1 MEKREAGMSADQR
14 KDFHVAHPMTEA
26 SASRASMRF
35 QQIDPKTRQKI
46 NTQSSDVRKLSEKRN
61 SWESAPTTEKT
72 KQPNKGLFKTSEHK
86 ETVTQPEE
94 RKGNVTQPSEHKGS
108 VSAPEEH
115 KGSVTQ
121 PSDNTPAFVPA
132 RKVRATG
139 SEKVKISNP
148 SGKSSSSDKSAPSK
162 PAQERQQAD
171 DSKNKDSGGKDTGR
185 DNKDTGR
192 DNKDRGR

>member
-1 MEKREAGMSADQR
+1 
-14 KDFHVAHPMTEA
+14 
-26 SASRASMRF
+26 MRF

-46 NTQSSDVRKLSEKRN
+46 STQSSDIRKLSEKRN
-61 SWESAPTTEKT
+61 GWESAPTTEKT
-72 KQPNKGLFKTSEHK
+72 KPSSKGFFKTSEHK
-86 ETVTQPEE
+86 ETVTQPAE
-94 RKGNVTQPSEHKGS
+94 RKDNVTQPSERKVS

-115 KGSVTQ
+115 KGSVTQPSERKVSVSAPEEHKGNVTQ

-139 SEKVKISNP
+139 SEKVKISV
-148 SGKSSSSDKSAPSK
+148 GKSASSDKSAPSK